1 MEILE
6 HDDDNNNKE
15 DLVVEDVVVKVAS
28 QVDRAK
34 HDLSWR
40 CQQLPRLVKNW
51 ICIISKKATAS
62 TIGFGYEILSFKDQ
76 KLLFV
81 DYVFVLLKALIKL
94 IPRHLNCVHY
104 YLLLT
109 EKNKG
114 FVHRVSRDDEELR
127 SNTIPIKSN
136 HQVRRAT
143 LNHADFF
150 NKQYVYSHTSHL
162 PY

>member
-81 DYVFVLLKALIKL
+81 DNVFFLLKALIKL
-94 IPRHLNCVHY
+94 IPRQLNCVHY